1 MHFFKATGSDAGK
14 GLLDQPAGRLKKM
27 HIRGRARARLGCQ
40 VRDYVLVLLG
50 CGGLQRDELAGAGCS
65 HCGRW
70 RGATNQTQ
78 GRGSPRPTQTEL
90 WGPMD
95 ATGEA
100 TRPRHHT
107 NQPAPST
114 AGQHG
119 PMVLM
124 RPCPWE
130 RGATSTQG
138 PGKSPHTP
146 RGGQR
151 QLGHQRRRR
160 YV

>member
-1 MHFFKATGSDAGK
+1 MHFLSNGLRRREGR
-14 GLLDQPAGRLKKM
+14 LLDQPAGRLKKM
-27 HIRGRARARLGCQ
+27 HVRERERARLGCQ
-40 VRDYVLVLLG
+40 VRGYFLVLLG

-95 ATGEA
+95 ATGGA

-107 NQPAPST
+107 DQPAPSS
-114 AGQHG
+114 AGQHSQV
-119 PMVLM
+119 VLM

-146 RGGQR
+146 
-151 QLGHQRRRR
+151 
-160 YV
+160 